1 MYNETVTNLLN
12 DLGINAAHES
22 IALKHFSELDSRAVK
37 DLKLN
42 VSGVL
47 GSSNYNRKET
57 ALLALSVAANEKHP
71 ILIRAFEQM
80 AVKEGATQPEIAE
93 IHACTAVMS
102 TNNVFYRFRHYMA
115 GNDYYNNQP
124 AGLRMSVMMNPVIG
138 KELFEMVSLVVS
150 ALNGCER
157 CVTSH
162 EQSVKQHGA
171 SEQRI
176 YDGIRLGAVIK
187 SLCVII

>member
-1 MYNETVTNLLN
+1 MYNETVTNLFN
-12 DLGINAAHES
+12 DISIDTAHES
-22 IALKHFSELDSRAVK
+22 RGLKHLSAIDSRAIK

-47 GSSNYNRKET
+47 GSANFNRKET
-57 ALLALSVAANEKHP
+57 ALLALSVAVNEKNEV
-71 ILIRAFEQM
+71 LVKAFEQL
-80 AVKEGATQPEIAE
+80 AEKEGATQAEIAE
-93 IHACTAVMS
+93 IHACVVVMN

-115 GNDYYNNQP
+115 DNTFYNNQP

-171 SEQRI
+171 TEPRI
-176 YDGIRLGAVIK
+176 YDGIRLAGVIK